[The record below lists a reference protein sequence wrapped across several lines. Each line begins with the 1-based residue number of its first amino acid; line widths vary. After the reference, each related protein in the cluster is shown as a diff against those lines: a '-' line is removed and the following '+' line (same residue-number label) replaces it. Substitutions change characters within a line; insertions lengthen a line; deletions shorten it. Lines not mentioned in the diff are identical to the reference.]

1 MALVRAESISN
12 EDAINFLKYCRKQAE
27 NILSPNKITTYLGPL
42 PALMEKRNGRFRYI
56 FSIYCKD
63 RKKIQKLLEKLCHR
77 VDFSPLAKRVRWS
90 IDVDPQ
96 DIS

>member
-1 MALVRAESISN
+1 
-12 EDAINFLKYCRKQAE
+12 
-27 NILSPNKITTYLGPL
+27 NILPPNKIITYLGPL

-63 RKKIQKLLEKLCHR
+63 RKQIQKLLEKLCQR
-77 VDFSPLAKRVRWS
+77 VDTSPLAKGIRWS